1 MQWDIIIGPVLGAVI
16 GYVTNKIAV
25 EMLFHPINP
34 IYIGKFRIPFTP
46 GIIPKG
52 KGRFAKAIGN
62 VVGKNLL
69 DTESMKATLLSPE
82 KEEEIGKQLDVLLLK
97 LSEDDG
103 TLKERI
109 NNILGES
116 VQEKLETN
124 IVESLTQKINNELI
138 TRDAGQIIALEV
150 TAAIQDKV
158 QGTML
163 AMFIKPAVLE
173 PIAETI
179 KDRINQ
185 YIADHGEEKVNS
197 LVKEE
202 YDKLNG
208 QSISALTSRMNTAEV
223 KEMLLKA
230 YRMAVTNYSDS
241 LLASLN
247 LANIAEEKVNAMDTK
262 EVEELVLSIM
272 KNELRAVVNLGA
284 VIGLL
289 LGLINLFF

>member
-1 MQWDIIIGPVLGAVI
+1 MQWNIIIGPVIGAVI

-34 IYIGKFRIPFTP
+34 IYIGKFRVPFTP

-69 DTESMKATLLSPE
+69 DTKSMKDTLLSPE
-82 KEEEIGKQLDVLLLK
+82 KEEEIGEQIDAIVLK
-97 LSEDDG
+97 LSVDDVS
-103 TLKERI
+103 LKERL
-109 NNILGES
+109 NNILGDS
-116 VQEKLETN
+116 TQDKLETT

-138 TRDAGQIIALEV
+138 TRDVGQMISVEV
-150 TAAIQDKV
+150 TSAIQDKV

-173 PIAETI
+173 PIADAI
-179 KDRINQ
+179 KERINQ

-208 QSISALTSRMNTAEV
+208 QTISSLTSRINTAEV
-223 KEMLLKA
+223 KEVLIKA
-230 YRMAVTNYSDS
+230 YRMVITNYSDR
-241 LLASLN
+241 LLESLN
-247 LANIAEEKVNAMDTK
+247 LAKIAEEKVNAMDTR

-272 KNELRAVVNLGA
+272 KKELGAVVNLGA
-284 VIGLL
+284 VIGLI
-289 LGLINLFF
+289 LGLINLLF

>member
-34 IYIGKFRIPFTP
+34 IYIGKFRVPFTP

-109 NNILGES
+109 NKILGES

-223 KEMLLKA
+223 KDMLLKA

-272 KNELRAVVNLGA
+272 KNELGAVVNLGA

>member
-1 MQWDIIIGPVLGAVI
+1 MQWNIIIGPVIGAVI

-34 IYIGKFRIPFTP
+34 IYIGKFRVPFTP

-69 DTESMKATLLSPE
+69 DTKSMKDTLLSPE
-82 KEEEIGKQLDVLLLK
+82 KEEEIGEQIDAILLK
-97 LSEDDG
+97 LSVDDVS
-103 TLKERI
+103 LKERL
-109 NNILGES
+109 NNILGDS
-116 VQEKLETN
+116 TQDKLETT

-138 TRDAGQIIALEV
+138 TRDVGQMISVEV
-150 TAAIQDKV
+150 TSAIQDKV

-173 PIAETI
+173 PIADAI
-179 KDRINQ
+179 KERINQ

-208 QSISALTSRMNTAEV
+208 QTISSLTSRINTAEV
-223 KEMLLKA
+223 KEVLIKA
-230 YRMAVTNYSDS
+230 YRMVITNYSDR
-241 LLASLN
+241 LLESLN
-247 LANIAEEKVNAMDTK
+247 LAKIAEEKVNAMDTR

-272 KNELRAVVNLGA
+272 KKELGAVVNLGA
-284 VIGLL
+284 VIGLI
-289 LGLINLFF
+289 LGLINLLF